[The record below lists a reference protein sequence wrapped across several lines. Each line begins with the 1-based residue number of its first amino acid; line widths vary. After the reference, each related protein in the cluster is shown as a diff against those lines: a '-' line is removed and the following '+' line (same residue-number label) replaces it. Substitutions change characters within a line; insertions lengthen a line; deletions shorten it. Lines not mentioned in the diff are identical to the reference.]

1 MKRLPRLV
9 LVLIAALGFA
19 FPALAER
26 ADREKP
32 VNIEADRMT
41 VDDRNKVHVFEGD
54 VVLTQGTLRIKG
66 DRLVVTQGPDGFQ
79 KGVATSGGDRL
90 ATFRQKREDSSEY
103 VEGEAKRIEY
113 DTRTER
119 ARLFERAHVRSGGD
133 EVRGQYIEYD
143 AMTENYVA
151 MNRPGSEPASGGGR
165 VRAVIQPK
173 GEAAEPA
180 AAASGVNSSE
190 AASSNDR

>member
-1 MKRLPRLV
+1 MKHLSRLALV
-9 LVLIAALGFA
+9 LALAVGCVPAAV
-19 FPALAER
+19 AER

-41 VDDRNKVHVFEGD
+41 VDDRNKVHVFEGG
-54 VVLTQGTLRIKG
+54 VVLTQGTLRIKA

-79 KGVATSGGDRL
+79 KGVATSSGDRL
-90 ATFRQKREDSSEY
+90 ASFRQKREGSDEY
-103 VEGEAKRIEY
+103 VEGEAERIEY
-113 DTRTER
+113 DSRSER
-119 ARLFERAHVRSGGD
+119 ARLFERAHVKSGGD

-151 MNRPGSEPASGGGR
+151 MNRPGGESAPGGGR

-173 GEAAEPA
+173 GDAAEPNSA
-180 AAASGVNSSE
+180 AAAETPATGSGS
-190 AASSNDR
+190 DR